1 VLVAVALLAGQLIK
15 LPYYVLSPGD
25 ATAVG
30 PLVKVDGAP
39 SYHHP
44 GAVLFTTVALLG
56 DANLFTVVR
65 GWLSRDDDVVPRRDI
80 TGGTPAK
87 TYEQENVQAMTD
99 SKLSATKVAL
109 ERLGY
114 PVTAHGDGVVVLQVT
129 PHGAADG
136 KLQTGDVI
144 TAVDG
149 MPVTLAEQLVSAVQR
164 HKPGDT
170 VAFTVGRNG
179 GTQPVGVQAGD
190 DGKGKP
196 RIGIGLQ
203 TKNLQYDSPVKV
215 AIDTGRVGGPSA
227 GLAFTLAL
235 IDDLSAGDL
244 TGGRKVAVTGTIDDQ
259 GRVGPVG
266 GAAQKAVTAR
276 RAGAIAFLVPP
287 DEEKAAKSHAGKMRI
302 ITVRTLDD
310 ALAALKQ
317 LGGSG
322 PPPPSSTTTATTR
335 GH

>member
-1 VLVAVALLAGQLIK
+1 VE
-15 LPYYVLSPGD
+15 
-25 ATAVG
+25 

-65 GWLSRDDDVVPRRDI
+65 GWLSRDDEVVSQRDI
-80 TGGTPAK
+80 TGGTPKK

-99 SKLSATKVAL
+99 SKLTAAKVAL

-114 PVTAHGDGVVVLQVT
+114 PVTTHGDGVVVLQVT
-129 PHGAADG
+129 PHGPADG

-149 MPVTLAEQLVSAVQR
+149 VAVTLAEQLVSAVQR

-170 VAFTVGRNG
+170 VTFTLGRNG
-179 GTQPVGVQAGD
+179 GTQTVGVQAAD
-190 DGKGKP
+190 DGKGQA

-203 TKNLQYDSPVKV
+203 TRNLRYDSPVKV
-215 AIDTGRVGGPSA
+215 TIDTGRVGGPSA

-244 TGGRKVAVTGTIDDQ
+244 TGGRKVAVTGTIDDH

-276 RAGAIAFLVPP
+276 RAGAVAFLVPP
-287 DEEKAAKSHAGKMRI
+287 DEERAAKNHAGSMRI

-317 LGGSG
+317 LGGSD
-322 PPPPSSTTTATTR
+322 PSPNHAASLGR
-335 GH
+335 IR

>member
-1 VLVAVALLAGQLIK
+1 MLAVATVLSGELIK
-15 LPYYVLSPGD
+15 VPYYVLSPGD

-30 PLVKVDGAP
+30 PLVKVEGAP
-39 SYHHP
+39 SHHHP
-44 GAVLFTTVALLG
+44 GEILFTTVALLG
-56 DANLFTVVR
+56 DANLFALLQ
-65 GWLSRDDDVVPRRDI
+65 GWLSRDDEVVSRRDI
-80 TGGTPAK
+80 TGGTPKK

-99 SKLSATKVAL
+99 SKLTATKLAL

-114 PVTAHGDGVVVLQVT
+114 PVMAHGDGVVVARVA
-129 PHGAADG
+129 PHGSADG

-149 MPVTLAEQLVSAVQR
+149 VPVTLAEQLVRAVQG

-179 GTQPVGVQAGD
+179 GTQTVAVQVGD
-190 DGKGKP
+190 DGKGQP

-203 TKNLQYDSPVKV
+203 TKNLGYDSPVKV
-215 AIDTGRVGGPSA
+215 TIDTGRVGGPSA

-276 RAGAIAFLVPP
+276 RAGAVAFLVPP
-287 DEEKAAKSHAGKMRI
+287 DEEQAAKNHAGAMRI

-317 LGGSG
+317 FGGSG
-322 PPPPSSTTTATTR
+322 LAPPTPTTTAATG

>member
-1 VLVAVALLAGQLIK
+1 MLLAGELVK

-25 ATAVG
+25 ATAVE
-30 PLVKVDGAP
+30 PLVKVDGAS

-44 GAVLFTTVALLG
+44 GEVLFTTVALLG
-56 DANLFTVVR
+56 DASLFTVLR
-65 GWLSRDDDVVPRRDI
+65 GWLSPDDDVVAQREI
-80 TGGTPAK
+80 TGGTPKK

-99 SKLSATKVAL
+99 SKLTATKVAL
-109 ERLGY
+109 QRLGY
-114 PVTAHGDGVVVLQVT
+114 PVTAHGDGVVVVQVT

-149 MPVTLAEQLVSAVQR
+149 GPVTLAEQLVSAVQR

-179 GTQPVGVQAGD
+179 GTQTVAVPAGD
-190 DGKGKP
+190 DGKGQPK
-196 RIGIGLQ
+196 IGIGLQ
-203 TKNLQYDSPVKV
+203 TKDLRYDSPVKV
-215 AIDTGRVGGPSA
+215 TIDTGRVGGPSA

-276 RAGAIAFLVPP
+276 RAGAVAFLVPP
-287 DEEKAAKSHAGKMRI
+287 DEEKAAKSHAGSMRI
-302 ITVRTLDD
+302 ITVRTVDD

-322 PPPPSSTTTATTR
+322 PPPSSTTTTATTG